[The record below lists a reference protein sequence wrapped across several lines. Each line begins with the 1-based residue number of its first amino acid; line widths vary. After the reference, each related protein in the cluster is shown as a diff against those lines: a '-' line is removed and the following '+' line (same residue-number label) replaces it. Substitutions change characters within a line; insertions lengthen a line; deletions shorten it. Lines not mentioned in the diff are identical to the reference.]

1 MIAAMRSKAARF
13 QATFRGLLPAACLRR
28 ANHHSCIWSAV
39 SHTIART
46 SSLCEAADA
55 PRCVSAI
62 AYLFAMGQKKKR
74 HGAVIALQAA
84 RVRPQRKKKKKST
97 PTRAAGAGSS
107 TCKGVT
113 RTVTA
118 RRRAA
123 THYVAACKDDTAA
136 PPHDPRSL
144 SMSVRDSRRW
154 TTRPLG

>member
-1 MIAAMRSKAARF
+1 MHGRNSSNLPRSALSATRHCSAKPLKHRAALQLLRTTVAASALQLR
-13 QATFRGLLPAACLRR
+13 APSLLQLLRC
-28 ANHHSCIWSAV
+28 A
-39 SHTIART
+39 
-46 SSLCEAADA
+46 AADTTW
-55 PRCVSAI
+55 PKEKKTRRPDSA
-62 AYLFAMGQKKKR
+62 AGRAKG
-74 HGAVIALQAA
+74 
-84 RVRPQRKKKKKST
+84 RPHRKKKKNST

-107 TCKGVT
+107 MCKGDT

>member
-1 MIAAMRSKAARF
+1 MRRTTS
-13 QATFRGLLPAACLRR
+13 LR
-28 ANHHSCIWSAV
+28 
-39 SHTIART
+39 
-46 SSLCEAADA
+46 EAAEA
-55 PRCVSAI
+55 SRCVSAI
-62 AYLFAMGQKKKR
+62 ARTTPVAARALQFRAPSLLQLPRARPRTRHGQKKKK
-74 HGAVIALQAA
+74 HGAEIALQAA

>member
-13 QATFRGLLPAACLRR
+13 QATFRGLLPPLRRR

-84 RVRPQRKKKKKST
+84 RVRPQRKKKKKIDANKSC
-97 PTRAAGAGSS
+97 G
-107 TCKGVT
+107 
-113 RTVTA
+113 
-118 RRRAA
+118 RRLI
-123 THYVAACKDDTAA
+123 YV
-136 PPHDPRSL
+136 
-144 SMSVRDSRRW
+144 
-154 TTRPLG
+154 

>member
-1 MIAAMRSKAARF
+1 MRSKAARF
-13 QATFRGLLPAACLRR
+13 QATFRGLLPPPAAALITTRVFGALC
-28 ANHHSCIWSAV
+28 
-39 SHTIART
+39 HTIART

-62 AYLFAMGQKKKR
+62 AYQFAMGQKKKR

-144 SMSVRDSRRW
+144 SMSDRDSRRW
-154 TTRPLG
+154 TLPSSWVKKFT